1 MLTERRNPASEA
13 IDQLPTAEVLKI
25 INAEDARVAHVV
37 HQALGHIA
45 QAVDAV
51 VDRLSAGGRLIYV
64 GAGTSGR
71 LGILDAVECGPTFSI
86 PPGMIQG
93 VIAGGQQ
100 AVTTSVEYAEDD
112 QQAAVDDMTAIDLSN
127 SDAVVGIAASGRT
140 PYVLAAVE
148 YANRVG
154 SLTIGLSCNV
164 PAPLLDMADIQ
175 IAVPVGPE
183 VITGSTRMKA
193 GTAQKMVLNMLSTA
207 TMIKMGKVYGNLM
220 VDVHVTNKKL
230 ARRASWILS
239 QITGLDEESAR
250 ALLAQADNRVKTA
263 VVMHKHGVSRNEA
276 EALLDAVGGH
286 LRKVIER

>member
-239 QITGLDEESAR
+239 QITGLDEESAQ

-263 VVMHKHGVSRNEA
+263 VVMHKNGVSRDEA

>member
-1 MLTERRNPASEA
+1 MLTEQRNPASEA

-25 INAEDARVAHVV
+25 INAEDARVAHIV

-112 QQAAVDDMTAIDLSN
+112 QQAAVDDMTAIGLSN

-276 EALLDAVGGH
+276 EALLDAVEGH